1 MSSLGATDGIREVL
15 GNACYFTLKRLED
28 FVALRYPQNK
38 SRVLDDMLWDLQ
50 YMWWD
55 QLELCVCVKNPKF
68 YIAPALLDLDQQAQI
83 QVCLGHMVHMK
94 LITRESVKKL
104 DVVAVDKIPQLV
116 SEMIRIL
123 TDFANTG
130 TKRFPD
136 NQKKQRVFKCTVL
149 LLIDVWRLRIWE
161 MHAKEAMA
169 KRR

>member
-1 MSSLGATDGIREVL
+1 M

-28 FVALRYPQNK
+28 FVASRYPRNT
-38 SRVLDDMLWDLQ
+38 STVLDDMLWDLQ

-55 QLELCVCVKNPKF
+55 QLELCVYVKQKNL
-68 YIAPALLDLDQQAQI
+68 YIAPALLDLDQQEQI
-83 QVCLGHMVHMK
+83 QVCLGHMVHLK
-94 LITRESVKKL
+94 LITQESVKKL
-104 DVVAVDKIPQLV
+104 GVVAVDKIPQLV

-130 TKRFPD
+130 AERFPD
-136 NQKKQRVFKCTVL
+136 DPKQQRIFKCAVL